1 MTAPNWVRA
10 RAECTLERSFAEVEK
25 AIRDDVAK
33 FNSLATENRR
43 SRLFVVEVRDG
54 GIEIRRARRSENPRG
69 PRLIADPDRDQDF
82 VRVSH
87 GNGEIVAQR
96 QDRDPLTISPQWT
109 ADTLSCDLYIGDRV
123 FPLWN
128 VSERILEPFL
138 FGED

>member
-1 MTAPNWVRA
+1 MSAPNWIKA

-33 FNSLATENRR
+33 FKSLAPENR
-43 SRLFVVEVRDG
+43 SGRLFIVDKRDG
-54 GIEIRRARRSENPRG
+54 GIEIRRARRSESHRG
-69 PRLIADPDRDQDF
+69 PQLIVDPDRDQDL

-87 GNGEIVAQR
+87 GNCEIVAQR
-96 QDRDPLTISPQWT
+96 QDRDPLTVTPQWI

-138 FGED
+138 FDED